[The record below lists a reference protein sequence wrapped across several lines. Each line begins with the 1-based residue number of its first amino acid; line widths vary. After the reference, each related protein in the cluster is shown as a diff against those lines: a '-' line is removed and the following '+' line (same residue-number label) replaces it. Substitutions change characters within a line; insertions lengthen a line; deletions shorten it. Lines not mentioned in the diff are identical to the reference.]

1 VSADEKETSDQR
13 IILNYGHTVG
23 HAIESS
29 TNYRHYLHGE
39 AISIGMTV
47 AANISA
53 AIGLIDA
60 IIVNKQT
67 LLLEAFNLP
76 TKAADLELDI
86 IYSNMFRDK
95 KIVNGKIRWVLLQ
108 DIGKTQL
115 CDTVDE
121 NVVKQAIQLSL

>member
-1 VSADEKETSDQR
+1 
-13 IILNYGHTVG
+13 
-23 HAIESS
+23 
-29 TNYRHYLHGE
+29 
-39 AISIGMTV
+39 MTV